1 MSIKAVCFDC
11 DGVLI
16 DTISSWRIIHEHFGT
31 DSGEMLDRFLRG
43 EVSDAEFMA
52 DDIGLW
58 KSVQPEIHRDELMR
72 CYQGVKLMPGAREL
86 IEALKERGIFIA
98 FVSAGVDLLIGS
110 IAKMLNVDDWVSNGF
125 RYDEEG
131 FLLDDGEV
139 RVPAHHKDAMVQK
152 LVRS

>member
-31 DSGEMLDRFLRG
+31 NSGEMLDRFLRG

-58 KSVQPEIHRDELMR
+58 KSLFDRSVEDTIRALAFKGRVCLKSVEGGKGELR
-72 CYQGVKLMPGAREL
+72 
-86 IEALKERGIFIA
+86 
-98 FVSAGVDLLIGS
+98 
-110 IAKMLNVDDWVSNGF
+110 
-125 RYDEEG
+125 
-131 FLLDDGEV
+131 
-139 RVPAHHKDAMVQK
+139 
-152 LVRS
+152 